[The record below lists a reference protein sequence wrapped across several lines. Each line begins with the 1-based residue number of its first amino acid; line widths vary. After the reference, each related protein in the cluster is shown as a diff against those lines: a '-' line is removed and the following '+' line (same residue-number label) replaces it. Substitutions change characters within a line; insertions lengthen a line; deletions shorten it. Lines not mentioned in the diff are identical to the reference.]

1 VPLVCKKTVNLA
13 LKMAVI
19 IPTLESR
26 TMNDGIQGDN
36 KDNAGGASDMG
47 TTVVS
52 KQRELKRR
60 ATVICRHDRE
70 ILFVRKRNAKWNLP
84 GGRVETGETPL
95 QAAIREMAEETGM
108 TFEELSYVAQ
118 YEEDK
123 VIHFLFEAR
132 RADDQK
138 PRPCNEIDDCRWFKP
153 KDLQKRNVR
162 GPIRTLLKRCASGAD
177 DLSLRVSAAC

>member
-1 VPLVCKKTVNLA
+1 
-13 LKMAVI
+13 MAA
-19 IPTLESR
+19 T
-26 TMNDGIQGDN
+26 GA
-36 KDNAGGASDMG
+36 AGVKRG
-47 TTVVS
+47 
-52 KQRELKRR
+52 ELKRR
-60 ATVICRHDRE
+60 ATVICRQNRE

-84 GGRVETGETPL
+84 GGRVEMGETPL

-108 TFEELSYVAQ
+108 TFDELSYVAQ

-153 KDLQKRNVR
+153 KDLDKRNVR
-162 GPIRTLLKRCASGAD
+162 GPIRTLLKRCVTENPDHAIALASAG
-177 DLSLRVSAAC
+177 R